1 MTPVIVACLA
11 LITVG
16 VVRVLNRVRPAGSP
30 RLKPWQKVAIVLAV
44 IGALLIAM
52 NPELWALGLMGDT
65 AFFDFLVLLLS
76 LQLQTLATQAW
87 CTTKEWLSK
96 MWRWMMIPKMSMSYA
111 LLAGLFALIG
121 NMYAA
126 VQKAV
131 HRLWS

>member
-76 LQLQTLATQAW
+76 LQL
-87 CTTKEWLSK
+87 
-96 MWRWMMIPKMSMSYA
+96 
-111 LLAGLFALIG
+111 
-121 NMYAA
+121 
-126 VQKAV
+126 
-131 HRLWS
+131 